1 MHKFPPIDS
10 RFPHMLHGGDYNPEQ
25 WIATPEVWDEDFR
38 LLREANCN
46 TVSVGIF
53 GWAALE
59 PQEGQFEF
67 GWLDQIFE
75 KANQN
80 GVRIILATP
89 TGARPAW
96 MAEKYPEVLRV
107 SRDRRR
113 QMWGAR
119 HNHCFTSPVYR
130 EKSQIIGRKLAE
142 RYGNN
147 PALSLWHVN
156 NEVSGECHCDL
167 CQNAFRNWL
176 RQRYDNDLDKLNQA
190 WWSAFW
196 SHQIPNWDVIESPSP
211 IGETKVHGLNLDWR
225 RFVTDQT
232 IDFFHAESAPLRELT
247 PNIPRTTNY
256 IGGYAGLDYYK
267 LARELDV
274 VSWDSYP
281 DYHDR
286 PESWRAAVLVSF
298 LHSQRRA
305 MLRKPFLLMECSPGV
320 QNYKPVCKL
329 KRPGLHITEC
339 LQSVAHGADSVLYF
353 QWRKSRGSVE
363 KFHGAVVDHYATSE
377 NRVFKEVSQLGEIL
391 SRLDSVVGTVHQPE
405 VAVIYDYEN
414 RWAIDDA
421 AGPRN
426 EKKDYLDTCVAHFQ
440 PFWQNGV
447 SVDIIDEV
455 TDFSPYKLLVAP
467 MLYLMR
473 PGVAERIENFVEQG
487 GTFVTTYLSG
497 LVDES
502 DLCFQNGFPGPLRK
516 LLGIWAEEIDVL
528 YDDESVQIAITSDNS
543 VGLSGSY
550 QASTF
555 CDLLHAEGAQVL
567 ATYQSEFYAGRPALT
582 VNTFGKGKAFYIAS
596 RNEECFDADF
606 YGSLIQQLGLRQAL
620 NQTLPQGI
628 SADVRT
634 DGTTEWVFLL
644 SFRRESCQ
652 IDLGDTP
659 FYDLV
664 SEREVSGLTE
674 LPSYASMVLQVN
686 RTYKPD

>member
-1 MHKFPPIDS
+1 MQKHPPIDKQ
-10 RFPHMLHGGDYNPEQ
+10 FPHLLHGGDYNPEQ
-25 WIATPEVWDEDFR
+25 WMGTPEVWDEDFR
-38 LLREANCN
+38 LLHEANCN

-59 PQEGQFEF
+59 PEEGRFEF
-67 GWLDQIFE
+67 DWLDAIFE

-96 MAEKYPEVLRV
+96 MAHQYPEVLRV
-107 SRDRRR
+107 DRERRR
-113 QMWGAR
+113 QLWGAR
-119 HNHCFTSPVYR
+119 HNHCFTSPIYR
-130 EKSQIIGRKLAE
+130 EKSQIISRKLAE
-142 RYGNN
+142 RYGQN

-156 NEVSGECHCDL
+156 NEVNGECHCDL
-167 CQNAFRNWL
+167 CQNAFREWL
-176 RQRYDNDLDKLNQA
+176 KQRYNNDLDALNQA

-196 SHQIPNWDVIESPSP
+196 SHQIGDWNLIESPST

-232 IDFFHAESAPLRELT
+232 IDFYHAETAPLREVT
-247 PNIPRTTNY
+247 PDVPRTTNY
-256 IGGYAGLDYYK
+256 IGGYAGLDYCK

-339 LQSVAHGADSVLYF
+339 LQSVAHGADSILYF

-377 NRVFKEVSQLGEIL
+377 TRVFQEVKKLGEIL
-391 SRLDSVVGTVHQPE
+391 GRLDGVVGTVHQPE

-426 EKKDYLDTCVAHFQ
+426 EKKDYLGTCVDHFL
-440 PFWQNGV
+440 PFWENGV

-455 TDFSPYKLLVAP
+455 ADFSPYKLLIAP
-467 MLYLMR
+467 MLYLVR
-473 PGVAERIENFVEQG
+473 PGVAERIEQFVADG
-487 GTFVTTYLSG
+487 GTFVATYLSG
-497 LVDES
+497 LVDEH

-528 YDDESVQIAITSDNS
+528 YDDESVSLEPAANNG
-543 VGLSGSY
+543 VGLSSAYSAG
-550 QASTF
+550 TF
-555 CDLLHAEGAQVL
+555 CDLLHAEGAEVL
-567 ATYQSEFYAGRPALT
+567 ARYGGEFYAGSPALT
-582 VNTFGKGKAFYIAS
+582 VNAFGKGKAYYIAS
-596 RNEECFDADF
+596 RNEERFHADF
-606 YGSLIQQLGLRQAL
+606 YEALIEQLCLQRAL
-620 NQTLPQGI
+620 GEAMPQGVT
-628 SADVRT
+628 ADVRT
-634 DGTTEWVFLL
+634 DGDKQWIFLL
-644 SFRRESCQ
+644 SFSRTESE
-652 IDLGDTP
+652 IDLGSTT
-659 FYDLV
+659 YLDLV
-664 SEREVSGLTE
+664 SERQVSGTIK
-674 LPSYASMVLQVN
+674 LPSYGAMVLERDV
-686 RTYKPD
+686 KPE